1 MSTVKA
7 AKGLDALKNAASK
20 LKQSN
25 LAGEKIS
32 ILSIEDVQEDPD
44 NPRQT
49 YDAGK
54 IKELALSIA
63 ANGQLQPISVRDN
76 PDEKGKYFSNF
87 GSSRVR
93 AIRWLKENMPEN
105 PHSSHIKAIVNNTF
119 GSMGKLVENIQRENL
134 SAFDIGLRL
143 KKEVDEKGLSQKE
156 ICEQL
161 GKDKPWVSRHL
172 KVAEVSEHV
181 KNLIKEGIVSNV
193 EVILNVEK
201 MYKENSTKLEEL
213 LKKFREESEGDT
225 AVTLAQSRKWLKS
238 FNENE
243 AQESESVT
251 VTLENT
257 TVTETQDE
265 KELAVVNVTSID
277 NNVEEVVQGN
287 ASLDT
292 KDDEFELKVSEPS
305 EQSVE
310 ELKRLQVEAEQLIKS
325 EKEESAKKPK
335 HKENISNELK
345 EAYVHGALMGYQ
357 HLYELATE
365 NEDENEASLSKMVLK
380 SFAGQNVVLNWA
392 EIGNYFELC
401 EEVAQIL
408 ASFQSAG
415 YVSPSA
421 LKNAELDNLI
431 KQEDLI

>member
-1 MSTVKA
+1 MSTVKT

-49 YDAGK
+49 YDEGR

-213 LKKFREESEGDT
+213 LNKFREESEGDT

-238 FNENE
+238 FNEDE
-243 AQESESVT
+243 AQESEPVT
-251 VTLENT
+251 VEKT

-265 KELAVVNVTSID
+265 KELSVVKVTSTD
-277 NNVEEVVQGN
+277 NNVEEVVQSN
-287 ASLDT
+287 ESLDT
-292 KDDEFELKVSEPS
+292 KDDEFKLKVSEPS
-305 EQSVE
+305 DVSVE

-325 EKEESAKKPK
+325 KQDESAKKPK
-335 HKENISNELK
+335 HKENISSELK

-357 HLYELATE
+357 HLFELATE
-365 NEDENEASLSKMVLK
+365 NEDESEASLSKMVLK
-380 SFAGQNVVLNWA
+380 SFAGQNVVLDWA
-392 EIGNYFELC
+392 EIGNYYELC

>member
-1 MSTVKA
+1 MSNLKS

-20 LKQSN
+20 LNKTN

-32 ILSIEDVQEDPD
+32 FLSIEDVQEDPD

-143 KKEVDEKGLSQKE
+143 KKEVDEKGISQKE

-213 LKKFREESEGDT
+213 LKKFREESEGET

-238 FNENE
+238 FNEDE
-243 AQESESVT
+243 AQESESGII
-251 VTLENT
+251 EST
-257 TVTETQDE
+257 TETETQDQ
-265 KELAVVNVTSID
+265 KELSIEGATSTD
-277 NNVEEVVQGN
+277 NNVQEVDQN
-287 ASLDT
+287 KESLNT
-292 KDDEFELKVSEPS
+292 KDDEFSLKVSEPS
-305 EQSVE
+305 DLSVE
-310 ELKRLQVEAEQLIKS
+310 ELKRLQEEAEQLIQSK
-325 EKEESAKKPK
+325 KEESAKNPK